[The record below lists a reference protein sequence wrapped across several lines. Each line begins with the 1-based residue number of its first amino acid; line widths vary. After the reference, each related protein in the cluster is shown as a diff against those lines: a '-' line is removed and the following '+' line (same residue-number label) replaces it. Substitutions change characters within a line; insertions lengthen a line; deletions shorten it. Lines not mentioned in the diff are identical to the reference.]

1 MGKNNFRYALS
12 LAQILYDVDILDEDD
27 AIEVGL
33 VAYNFIG
40 NKNTVLQRATLPVDC
55 NTGEIK
61 LPCGTDIIEATTYCG
76 PEDWGYT
83 SNTKEFGD
91 IQSLYTENY
100 IESRKAFLDP
110 FYVSGKFVKYKR
122 VGDKLYVNKGLGRIN
137 ILYHGILLDEEGLPE
152 INDKEAIAIAEYIAY
167 TYKYKEAIR
176 TNNQNVLKMAYE
188 LKKQWLLHCQAARVP
203 EYVSQEEMDKILN
216 VQASWG
222 RKFYNKSYKPTM

>member
-1 MGKNNFRYALS
+1 MNKFHAALYQAN
-12 LAQILYDVDILDEDD
+12 LLYG
-27 AIEVGL
+27 IELNSDKFEEIGL
-33 VAYNFIG
+33 IAWGFIG
-40 NKNTVLQRATLPVDC
+40 NKQTRFYKYSTTIDKDDLSVY
-55 NTGEIK
+55 
-61 LPCGTDIIEATTYCG
+61 LPCNCAIIEAVTYCG

-122 VGDKLYVNKGLGRIN
+122 VGDTLYVNKGLGRIN

-176 TNNQNVLKMAYE
+176 TNN
-188 LKKQWLLHCQAARVP
+188 
-203 EYVSQEEMDKILN
+203 
-216 VQASWG
+216 
-222 RKFYNKSYKPTM
+222 